1 MQIKQTRDLTSPY
14 YQDGLAIRQA
24 VFVAE
29 QKVPA
34 EMEIDEFEDQALYFT
49 GYLDQQPVA
58 TLRVLTEGAFYHVQR
73 VATMKAYR
81 HQGLGLE
88 LMQAAEASAKKAG
101 HKGLI
106 LNAQVTA
113 VPFYERLGYQE
124 TDKER
129 FLDAGILH
137 QEMIKII

>member
-24 VFVAE
+24 VFVKE

-34 EMEIDEFEDQALYFT
+34 ELEIDEFEDQALYFT
-49 GYLDQQPVA
+49 GYLEQHPVT
-58 TLRVLTEGAFYHVQR
+58 TLRVLTEGDFYHVQR

-88 LMQAAEASAKKAG
+88 LMQAAATAAKESG
-101 HKGLI
+101 RKGLI

-113 VPFYERLGYQE
+113 VPFYERLGYHA

-137 QEMIKII
+137 QEMIKIL

>member
-49 GYLDQQPVA
+49 GYLDQTTCCHITRIDRGRLLSRA
-58 TLRVLTEGAFYHVQR
+58 TRRYNESLPAPRAWIR
-73 VATMKAYR
+73 AN
-81 HQGLGLE
+81 
-88 LMQAAEASAKKAG
+88 ASS
-101 HKGLI
+101 
-106 LNAQVTA
+106 
-113 VPFYERLGYQE
+113 
-124 TDKER
+124 
-129 FLDAGILH
+129 
-137 QEMIKII
+137 